1 MEHRAPSMPAR
12 SKVLTLLPPR
22 LRAEV
27 ERRIRAK
34 GFSDYRGLAEWLRQ
48 QGYHISNDSLWRYGK
63 SLQRKLAVAEMTV
76 YQAHALAEVGACEEG
91 ILIDALLTMVQQKL
105 MTKLIGEDGLGYADT
120 RLMNAAANLVR
131 ASVLY
136 QRQAEEVHAPKPADE
151 LQKRMAQPEATWN
164 AIHDALLRIDPFING
179 QPPKPILSPGVD
191 VETGGPRPNC
201 DHFADALDSTVPET
215 PSQNTGCDERAPK
228 PRKS

>member
-1 MEHRAPSMPAR
+1 MEHPAPSMPAR
-12 SKVLTLLPPR
+12 SKVITLLPPR

-27 ERRIRAK
+27 ERRIREK

-63 SLQRKLAVAEMTV
+63 SLQRKLAVAEMAV
-76 YQAHALAEVGACEEG
+76 YQAHALAEVGAGEEG
-91 ILIDALLTMVQQKL
+91 ILIDALLTVVQQKL
-105 MTKLIGEDGLGYADT
+105 MTKLIDADHVEYADT

-131 ASVLY
+131 ASVLH
-136 QRQAEEVHAPKPADE
+136 QRQAEEVYASKPADE
-151 LQKRMAQPEATWN
+151 LQMRMGRPEASWN

-179 QPPKPILSPGVD
+179 QPTTPILTPGVN
-191 VETGGPRPNC
+191 VESGGPRRNC
-201 DHFADALDSTVPET
+201 DHFASALDSTVPES
-215 PSQNTGCDERAPK
+215 PKQNSGCDKSTAK